1 MINMTVEEIIKQSVE
16 ALKLLNQKKRR
27 DWVRRMLNYYGGN
40 STRNYIDRYF
50 AADAFKE
57 IPCYNANFT
66 RRFINKM
73 SRIYTVGAN
82 RNINKQYDLLTI
94 KKDARMKHIERMTRL
109 MGTVATQ
116 IIYKEFNGM
125 PYFDYR
131 PVYYFDV
138 HLKDPFTPAAIMYPL
153 LMKPEDITTN
163 NKCEWAYWDESIY
176 AQYDEDG
183 NIIEEYEHGYGVL
196 PFLFTHREEQI
207 DEFFVDGANDIV
219 DCNEQVNIAM
229 TEMQLGLRFQ
239 MFGQPFMTGVD
250 SDKRIERAGSD
261 QIIDLPEGA
270 SFGIVSPAGNIESV
284 IENIKFQ
291 VDLVAQNNHLYVQF
305 AQDGGETPS
314 GIALK
319 IKDLERFE
327 DYQDDLELW
336 KMYEQELYHIEK
348 EIAAYNNI
356 NLPDKLKLD
365 FNEPEYPKTV
375 QDQIALDEHRLTHNM
390 LDEADLL
397 MEYNKDLSRKEAEKI
412 IAKNKEEGKEQSI
425 FDKVREQSQKATGLQ
440 GGLQPREGGGD
451 DTQSE
456 EVGGESS

>member
-1 MINMTVEEIIKQSVE
+1 MIYNQNMTVEEIIKQSV
-16 ALKLLNQKKRR
+16 KDIKFSNQRARR
-27 DWVRRMLNYYGGN
+27 DWVRKMLNYYGGN
-40 STRNYIDRYF
+40 GTNKYIKEYF
-50 AADAFKE
+50 SSSAFQE
-57 IPCYNANFT
+57 VPCYNANFT

-73 SRIYTVGAN
+73 SRIYTVGTS
-82 RNINKQYDLLTI
+82 RNVSNQYDTLTM
-94 KKDARMKHIERMTRL
+94 KKDARFKHIERMTRL

-116 IIYKEFNGM
+116 VIYKELNGV

-138 HLKDPFTPAAIMYPL
+138 HLSDPFTPNAIMYPL
-153 LMKPEDITTN
+153 LMKSDDISDI

-176 AQYDEDG
+176 AHYDEDG
-183 NIIEEYEHGYGVL
+183 NIINEYEHGYGVL
-196 PFLFTHREEQI
+196 PFVFTHREEQI

-270 SFGIVSPAGNIESV
+270 TFGIVSPAGSIESV

-336 KMYEQELYHIEK
+336 RMYEHEFYNVER

-365 FNEPEYPKTV
+365 FKEPEYPKTV
-375 QDQIALDEHRLTHNM
+375 QDQVLLDEHRLKHHM

-397 MEYNKDLSRKEAEKI
+397 MEYNNDLSRKEAEKI
-412 IAKNKEEGKEQSI
+412 IEKNKEAMEDEHLKAMEGNEI
-425 FDKVREQSQKATGLQ
+425 DFEY
-440 GGLQPREGGGD
+440 
-451 DTQSE
+451 E
-456 EVGGESS
+456 EEKDEEEDGS

>member
-1 MINMTVEEIIKQSVE
+1 MINITVEEIIKQSVKE
-16 ALKLLNQKKRR
+16 AKHLIQKKRR
-27 DWVRRMLNYYGGN
+27 RWVRRMLNYYGGN
-40 STRNYIDRYF
+40 STAQYIENYF
-50 AADAFKE
+50 TADAFRE

-66 RRFINKM
+66 RRFVNKM

-82 RNINKQYDLLTI
+82 RNVNKQYDLLTI
-94 KKDARMKHIERMTRL
+94 KKDARMKHVERMTRL

-116 IIYKEFNGM
+116 VIYKEFNGM

-138 HLKDPFTPAAIMYPL
+138 HLSDPFTPSAIMYPL
-153 LMKPEDITTN
+153 LMQPDDVSYID
-163 NKCEWAYWDESIY
+163 KCEWAYWDESIY
-176 AQYDEDG
+176 AHYDENG
-183 NIIEEYEHGYGVL
+183 NIIEEYEHGYGIL

-270 SFGIVSPAGNIESV
+270 TFGIVSPAGNIESV

-327 DYQDDLELW
+327 DYQDDIELW
-336 KMYEQELYHIEK
+336 RMYEHELYYIEK

-356 NLPDKLKLD
+356 SLPEKLKLD

-375 QDQIALDEHRLTHNM
+375 NDQILLDEHRLKHHM
-390 LDEADLL
+390 LDEVDLL
-397 MEYNKDLSRKEAEKI
+397 MEYNNDLSRKEAEKI
-412 IAKNKEEGKEQSI
+412 VEKNKESRQEAVNDMFNGNNPFESKEE
-425 FDKVREQSQKATGLQ
+425 DEK
-440 GGLQPREGGGD
+440 
-451 DTQSE
+451 E
-456 EVGGESS
+456 EVQKGDEVKGK

>member
-1 MINMTVEEIIKQSVE
+1 MINMTVEEIIKQSIKE
-16 ALKLLNQKKRR
+16 TKQHSQKMRR
-27 DWVRRMLNYYGGN
+27 LWVRKMLNYYGGN
-40 STRNYIDRYF
+40 GTNQYIENYF
-50 AADAFKE
+50 NSAAFRE

-82 RNINKQYDLLTI
+82 RNVNKQYDQLTI
-94 KKDARMKHIERMTRL
+94 KKDARMKHVERMTRL

-116 IIYKEFNGM
+116 IIYKEINGM

-138 HLKDPFTPAAIMYPL
+138 HLKDPFTPSAIMYPL
-153 LMKPEDITTN
+153 LMQPDDVSFVEN
-163 NKCEWAYWDESIY
+163 CEWAYWDESIY
-176 AQYDEDG
+176 AHYDEDG

-196 PFLFTHREEQI
+196 PFVFTHREEQI

-219 DCNEQVNIAM
+219 DCNEHVNIAM

-239 MFGQPFMTGVD
+239 MFGQPYMTGVD

-270 SFGIVSPAGNIESV
+270 TFDIVSPQGNIESV

-336 KMYEQELYHIEK
+336 RMYEHELYYIER

-356 NLPDKLKLD
+356 KLPESLKLD

-375 QDQIALDEHRLTHNM
+375 QDQIMLDEHRLRHHM
-390 LDEADLL
+390 IDEVDLL
-397 MEYNKDLSRKEAEKI
+397 MEYNKDLSRPEAEKI
-412 IAKNKEEGKEQSI
+412 VEKNKEIVENEP
-425 FDKVREQSQKATGLQ
+425 L
-440 GGLQPREGGGD
+440 
-451 DTQSE
+451 E
-456 EVGGESS
+456 EENAS

>member
-1 MINMTVEEIIKQSVE
+1 MIYNNNMTAEEIIKQSVKD
-16 ALKLLNQKKRR
+16 AKQYNQKMRR
-27 DWVRRMLNYYGGN
+27 RWVRRMLDYYGGN
-40 STRNYIDRYF
+40 GTADYIEGYF
-50 AADAFKE
+50 SSAAFKE

-73 SRIYTVGAN
+73 SRIYTVGTS
-82 RNINKQYDLLTI
+82 RNVNNQYDQLTI
-94 KKDARMKHIERMTRL
+94 KKDARFKHIERMTRL

-116 IIYKEFNGM
+116 VIYKEVNGM

-138 HLKDPFTPAAIMYPL
+138 HLEDPFTPSAIFYPL
-153 LMKPEDITTN
+153 LMQPDDVSYTEN
-163 NKCEWAYWDESIY
+163 LEYAYWDENVHIH
-176 AQYDEDG
+176 YDKDG
-183 NIIEEYEHGYGVL
+183 NVINEYEHGYGGL
-196 PFLFTHREEQI
+196 PFVFTHREEQI

-270 SFGIVSPAGNIESV
+270 TFGIVSPQGNIESV

-336 KMYEQELYHIEK
+336 RMYEHEFYQVER

-356 NLPDKLKLD
+356 KLPETLRLD
-365 FNEPEYPKTV
+365 FKEPEYPKTV
-375 QDQIALDEHRLTHNM
+375 QDQILLDEHRLKHHM
-390 LDEADLL
+390 LDEVDLL
-397 MEYNKDLSRKEAEKI
+397 MEYNNDLSRKEAEKI
-412 IAKNKEEGKEQSI
+412 VEKNREAMEDEHLQAMKSGEIEEEYE
-425 FDKVREQSQKATGLQ
+425 DK
-440 GGLQPREGGGD
+440 D
-451 DTQSE
+451 
-456 EVGGESS
+456 

>member
-1 MINMTVEEIIKQSVE
+1 MINSSFTQRKTVEQIIKESVKDN
-16 ALKLLNQKKRR
+16 KLNIQKSRR
-27 DWVRRMLNYYGGN
+27 DWVRKMLDYYGGN
-40 STRNYIDRYF
+40 YTTQYIDKYF
-50 AADAFKE
+50 NSSAFQE

-82 RNINKQYDLLTI
+82 RNVNNQYEVLTV
-94 KKDARMKHIERMTRL
+94 KKDARMKHVERMTRL

-116 IIYKEFNGM
+116 VIYKEVNGM
-125 PYFDYR
+125 PHFDYR
-131 PVYYFDV
+131 AVYYFDV
-138 HLKDPFTPAAIMYPL
+138 HLSDPFTPSAIMYPL
-153 LMKPEDITTN
+153 LMRPEDILYD
-163 NKCEWAYWDESIY
+163 NKIEWAYWDESIY
-176 AQYDEDG
+176 AHYDENG

-196 PFLFTHREEQI
+196 PFLFTHREEQV

-261 QIIDLPEGA
+261 QILDLPEGA
-270 SFGIVSPAGNIESV
+270 TYNIASPAGDINAV

-291 VDLVAQNNHLYVQF
+291 LDLVAQNNHLYVQF

-327 DYQDDLELW
+327 DYQDDIELW
-336 KMYEQELYHIEK
+336 RMYEHELYNIER

-375 QDQIALDEHRLTHNM
+375 QDQILLDEHRMKHHM
-390 LDEADLL
+390 VDEPDLL
-397 MEYNKDLSRKEAEKI
+397 MEYNQDLSRKEAEKI
-412 IAKNKEEGKEQSI
+412 VDKNKETRDEQLNDM
-425 FDKVREQSQKATGLQ
+425 F
-440 GGLQPREGGGD
+440 GGSNGENDLEII
-451 DTQSE
+451 E
-456 EVGGESS
+456 EDNVQD

>member
-1 MINMTVEEIIKQSVE
+1 MIYNSNMSAEDIIKKSVEE
-16 ALKLLNQKKRR
+16 AKLTNQQRRR

-40 STRNYIDRYF
+40 ATSKYIEKYF
-50 AADAFKE
+50 NSSAFQE

-66 RRFINKM
+66 RRFVNKM

-82 RNINKQYDLLTI
+82 RNVNNTYNELTI
-94 KKDARMKHIERMTRL
+94 KKNARMKHIERMTRL

-116 IIYKEFNGM
+116 VIYKEYNGM

-131 PVYYFDV
+131 PIYYFDV
-138 HLKDPFTPAAIMYPL
+138 SLKDPFTPNAIIYPL
-153 LMKPEDITTN
+153 LMQPEDVSN
-163 NKCEWAYWDESIY
+163 VDKCEWAYWDEFVYIHF
-176 AQYDEDG
+176 DEDG
-183 NIIEEYEHGYGVL
+183 NILDEYEHGYGVL
-196 PFLFTHREEQI
+196 PFIFTHREEQV

-239 MFGQPFMTGVD
+239 MFGQPYMTGVD

-270 SFGIVSPAGNIESV
+270 TFDIVSPSGNIESV

-291 VDLVAQNNHLYVQF
+291 VDLVAQNNHLFVQF

-336 KMYEQELYHIEK
+336 RMYEHELYFIEK
-348 EIAAYNNI
+348 QIAAYNNVK
-356 NLPDKLKLD
+356 LPNELKLD

-375 QDQIALDEHRLTHNM
+375 QDQIMLDEHRLNHHM
-390 LDEADLL
+390 VDEVGLL
-397 MEYNKDLSRKEAEKI
+397 MEYNKDLNKKEAEVI
-412 IAKNKEEGKEQSI
+412 IEQNKQKREKLSI
-425 FDKVREQSQKATGLQ
+425 FDKVRKQSEEATGLQ
-440 GGLQPREGGGD
+440 GGLQQGVDSGSN
-451 DTQSE
+451 Q
-456 EVGGESS
+456 

>member
-1 MINMTVEEIIKQSVE
+1 MTNITVEEIIKQSVE
-16 ALKLLNQKKRR
+16 EAKLVTQKKRR
-27 DWVRRMLNYYGGN
+27 NWVRRMLDYYGGN
-40 STRNYIDRYF
+40 ATNIYIKKYF
-50 AADAFKE
+50 AAEAFKE

-82 RNINKQYDLLTI
+82 RNVNRQYDLLTI

-109 MGTVATQ
+109 MGSVATQ
-116 IIYKEFNGM
+116 IIYKENNGE

-138 HLKDPFTPAAIMYPL
+138 HLKDPFTPSAIMYPL
-153 LMKPEDITTN
+153 LMQPEDIN
-163 NKCEWAYWDESIY
+163 YVKKCEWAYWDESIY

-183 NIIEEYEHGYGVL
+183 NIIDEYEHGYGIL

-270 SFGIVSPAGNIESV
+270 TFGIVSPAGNIQSV

-336 KMYEQELYHIEK
+336 KMYENELYDIER
-348 EIAAYNNI
+348 EIAAYNYI
-356 NLPDKLKLD
+356 NLPEKLKLD

-375 QDQIALDEHRLTHNM
+375 QDQIALDEHRLLHNM
-390 LDEADLL
+390 IDEADLL
-397 MEYNKDLSRKEAEKI
+397 IEYNKDLTRKEAEKI

-440 GGLQPREGGGD
+440 GGLQPTEGGGD
-451 DTQSE
+451 NTQPE

>member
-1 MINMTVEEIIKQSVE
+1 
-16 ALKLLNQKKRR
+16 
-27 DWVRRMLNYYGGN
+27 
-40 STRNYIDRYF
+40 
-50 AADAFKE
+50 
-57 IPCYNANFT
+57 
-66 RRFINKM
+66 
-73 SRIYTVGAN
+73 
-82 RNINKQYDLLTI
+82 
-94 KKDARMKHIERMTRL
+94 MTRL

-116 IIYKEFNGM
+116 VIYKEKNGIAF
-125 PYFDYR
+125 FDYR

-138 HLKDPFTPAAIMYPL
+138 HLSDPYTVSAIMYPL
-153 LMKPEDITTN
+153 LMQTDDISYTE
-163 NKCEWAYWDESIY
+163 KCEWAYWDESIY
-176 AQYDEDG
+176 IKYDENGD
-183 NIIEEYEHGYGVL
+183 ITEEYEHGYGVL

-219 DCNEQVNIAM
+219 GSNEQVNILL
-229 TEMQLGLRFQ
+229 TELNLGHRYQ
-239 MFGQPFMTGVD
+239 MFGQPYMTGVD

-270 SFGIVSPAGNIESV
+270 TFDIVSPKGDPVAVIESM
-284 IENIKFQ
+284 KFQ

-336 KMYEQELYHIEK
+336 RMYEHELYYIER

-356 NLPDKLKLD
+356 KLPDKLKLD

-375 QDQIALDEHRLTHNM
+375 QDQILLDEHRLIHHM
-390 LDEADLL
+390 MDEVDLL

-412 IAKNKEEGKEQSI
+412 VEKNKEAMEDKHLKEMESGELQENNKEGEDYVE
-425 FDKVREQSQKATGLQ
+425 DK
-440 GGLQPREGGGD
+440 D
-451 DTQSE
+451 
-456 EVGGESS
+456 